1 MAIDACYMPLYSMM
15 NDVEFV
21 LEKMEEKNEKR
32 KFSECFMWNDKITI
46 NIVKLFL
53 SSFKVDT

>member
-21 LEKMEEKNEKR
+21 LEKMEEKNE
-32 KFSECFMWNDKITI
+32 EENLVNVLCGMI
-46 NIVKLFL
+46 KLP
-53 SSFKVDT
+53 